1 MSLANVYS
9 CFSSISNAFYL
20 YTVMARACSSTPYCA
35 HAHTSKG
42 CGYGLRLSAS
52 CRTAVLKKHIFSNIY
67 RIFVKLIYPLNY
79 PLPQHYHLWSRF
91 TNYWLVCKASSASS
105 QEYFTAFTTAVKLNE
120 LCAEQID
127 IQWWVCWGWEYLW
140 WTIIVCRKFSIKWY
154 TNSEFYVHKSNQRWR
169 LYFKVSFSAPNHG
182 NK

>member
-1 MSLANVYS
+1 MFNLIWLCHHSSNVNIINTEVYF
-9 CFSSISNAFYL
+9 CDWIFDLIIVL
-20 YTVMARACSSTPYCA
+20 LVLV
-35 HAHTSKG
+35 G
-42 CGYGLRLSAS
+42 CVE
-52 CRTAVLKKHIFSNIY
+52 RTAVLKKHIFRNIY
-67 RIFVKLIYPLNY
+67 RIFVELMYPLNY
-79 PLPQHYHLWSRF
+79 PLSEHYHLWSRF

-105 QEYFTAFTTAVKLNE
+105 REYFNAFTTSVKLNE